1 MDELGLV
8 HNDLFG
14 LCISHKS
21 SKRQVQR
28 QVQSKY
34 NNNISKHKYFR
45 ELYLDESK
53 VQIR

>member
-21 SKRQVQR
+21 SKR